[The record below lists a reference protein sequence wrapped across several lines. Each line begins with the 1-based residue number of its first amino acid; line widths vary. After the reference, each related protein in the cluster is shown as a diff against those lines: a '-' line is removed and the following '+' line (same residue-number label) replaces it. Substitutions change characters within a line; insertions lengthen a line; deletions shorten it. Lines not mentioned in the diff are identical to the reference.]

1 MSCEK
6 PYLTRKTQLLVKT
19 QVDCDT
25 VATLTADDAILVYQ
39 DSAVSFELSPN
50 DRSGLASDSLS
61 NRADVMGAKQ
71 GTITAK
77 IEITGIN
84 ENGVPAE
91 DTLLKDSGMKGV
103 TLKKVYTPKHVL
115 GYVPAGIEIENGTGA
130 TGILRVP
137 LQDGDGQ
144 AWYEPVAGAFADL
157 EPFVEKQATLT
168 STGVNEAVNRVKIGS
183 IIGGSLREGD
193 ILTGADSGAQV
204 RIVRCTRNGD
214 EYLYCINLNATAV
227 TLGERL
233 DGRNKS
239 VIASSLELPV
249 FRIPVTASTLVYKF
263 REGMTING
271 GTSATAALV
280 LEEYLGKEGFIYV
293 DTTGFVAEA
302 LTSSQLATV
311 TESAALPGG
320 VVYSF
325 DSDAEDLVTATLNTD
340 GFART
345 LWNAES
351 SFTVESEANGIPT
364 MSFTLTG
371 PIEESLTGDFTPL
384 VVEYPE
390 AEPLA
395 FQGAEF
401 KFLDNGVQYSPVL
414 SSISLDAGNSVVVR
428 NDANSPTG
436 VKSAII
442 TSRQPSGSMAVE
454 QVPAAAY
461 DYLSR
466 FFSGRTSGAEW
477 RYNNACGN
485 MVFVKATSLQYSNV
499 GSGDSDGVVSN
510 DISFGL
516 KGKNDDELYIV
527 YTI

>member
-6 PYLTRKTQLLVKT
+6 PYLSRKTQLLVKT

-25 VATLTADDAILVYQ
+25 VATLTADDALLVYQ
-39 DSAVSFELSPN
+39 DAAVSFELDPY

-61 NRADVMGAKQ
+61 NRKDVMGAKQ
-71 GTITAK
+71 GSLTAK

-84 ENGVPAE
+84 GGIVPE
-91 DTLLKDSGMKGV
+91 DTLLKASGLKV
-103 TLKKVYTPKHVL
+103 VAIKKVYIPKSVL
-115 GYVPAGIEIENGTGA
+115 GYIPTGIEIENGTGA

-137 LQDGDGQ
+137 IQDGDGQ
-144 AWYEPVAGAFADL
+144 AWFEPTAGSFTSADAFL
-157 EPFVEKQATLT
+157 EKQATLT
-168 STGVNEAVNRVKIGS
+168 ATGANEAINRIKIGS

-193 ILTGADSGAQV
+193 ILTGVTSSAQV
-204 RIVRCTRNGD
+204 RISRCTKNGD
-214 EYLYCINLNATAV
+214 EYLYCTNISGTVALA
-227 TLGERL
+227 ERL
-233 DGRNKS
+233 EGRNKS
-239 VIASSLELPV
+239 VVAGSLELPV

-280 LEEYLGKEGFIYV
+280 LEEYDGGEAFIYV

-302 LTSSQLATV
+302 LTSSQLATTV
-311 TESAALPGG
+311 SSDSLVGG
-320 VVYSF
+320 FAYSF
-325 DSDAEDLVTATLNTD
+325 DSDASDLVTATLNTD

-351 SFTVESEANGIPT
+351 TFTVESEANGIPT

-390 AEPLA
+390 ADPLA

-401 KFLDNGVQYSPVL
+401 KFLDNGLQYSPVL

-428 NDANSPTG
+428 KDANSPTG
-436 VKSAII
+436 VKSALI
-442 TSRQPSGSMAVE
+442 TSRAPSGSMAVE

-477 RYNNACGN
+477 RYTNACGN
-485 MVFVKATSLQYSNV
+485 TVFISAKSLQYSNV
-499 GSGDSDGVVSN
+499 GSGDSDGMVSN

-527 YTI
+527 YTE

>member
-6 PYLTRKTQLLVKT
+6 PYLSRKTQLLVKT

-25 VATLTADDAILVYQ
+25 VATLTADDALLVYQ
-39 DSAVSFELSPN
+39 DAAVSFELSPN

-61 NRADVMGAKQ
+61 NRKDIMGAKQ
-71 GTITAK
+71 GSMTAK

-84 ENGVPAE
+84 EGVVPE
-91 DTLLKDSGMKGV
+91 DTLLKASGLQAV
-103 TLKKVYTPKHVL
+103 AIKKVYIPKSTL
-115 GYVPAGIEIENGTGA
+115 GYIPTGIEIENGTGA

-137 LQDGDGQ
+137 IQDEDGQ
-144 AWYEPVAGAFADL
+144 AWFEPTAGSFTSADAFL
-157 EPFVEKQATLT
+157 EKQATLT
-168 STGVNEAVNRVKIGS
+168 STGADEAINRIKIGS

-193 ILTGADSGAQV
+193 ILTGATSAAQV
-204 RIVRCTRNGD
+204 RISRCTKNGD
-214 EYLYCINLNATAV
+214 EYLYCTNISGTVALA
-227 TLGERL
+227 ERL
-233 DGRNKS
+233 EGRNKS
-239 VIASSLELPV
+239 VIAGSLELAV
-249 FRIPVTASTLVYKF
+249 FRVPVTASTLVYKF

-280 LEEYLGKEGFIYV
+280 LEEYEGNEGFIYV

-302 LTSSQLATV
+302 LTSSQLAT
-311 TESAALPGG
+311 TAASDSLTGG
-320 VVYSF
+320 FVYSF
-325 DSDAEDLVTATLNTD
+325 DSDASDLVTAQLNTD

-351 SFTVESEANGIPT
+351 SFTIESEANGVPT
-364 MSFTLTG
+364 MSFSLTG
-371 PIEESLTGDFTPL
+371 PIEESLTGDITPL
-384 VVEYPE
+384 VIKYPDVD
-390 AEPLA
+390 PLA

-428 NDANSPTG
+428 KDANSPTG
-436 VKSAII
+436 VKSALI
-442 TSRQPSGSMAVE
+442 TSRAPSGSMVVE
-454 QVPAAAY
+454 QVPSSAY

-477 RYNNACGN
+477 RYTNACGN
-485 MVFVKATSLQYSNV
+485 TVFISAKSLQYSNV
-499 GSGDSDGVVSN
+499 GSGDSDGMVSN

-527 YTI
+527 YTE